1 MVKRN
6 ENNMDDTRDIN
17 FFDETHFCVSDDC
30 LPLGVKIF
38 DTRLFWARGVT
49 PDGVY
54 GDDLARVDGVLGLNI
69 FISVSK
75 TYGAAR
81 DGPILLRRTKKHSD
95 FR

>member
-6 ENNMDDTRDIN
+6 ENKM
-17 FFDETHFCVSDDC
+17 DETHFCVNDDC
-30 LPLGVKIF
+30 LPLGVKRF

-49 PDGVY
+49 LEGVY

-75 TYGAAR
+75 ITAR
-81 DGPILLRRTKKHSD
+81 REMVQYC
-95 FR
+95 

>member
-6 ENNMDDTRDIN
+6 ENKM
-17 FFDETHFCVSDDC
+17 DETHFCVNDDC
-30 LPLGVKIF
+30 LPLGVKRY

-49 PDGVY
+49 PEGVY

-75 TYGAAR
+75 ITAR
-81 DGPILLRRTKKHSD
+81 REMVQYC
-95 FR
+95 

>member
-6 ENNMDDTRDIN
+6 ENKM
-17 FFDETHFCVSDDC
+17 DETHFCVNDDC
-30 LPLGVKIF
+30 LPLGVKRF

-49 PDGVY
+49 PEGVF

-75 TYGAAR
+75 ITAR
-81 DGPILLRRTKKHSD
+81 REMVQYC
-95 FR
+95 

>member
-6 ENNMDDTRDIN
+6 ENNMDRDIN

-49 PDGVY
+49 PDCVY
-54 GDDLARVDGVLGLNI
+54 GEDLARVDGVLGLNI

-75 TYGAAR
+75 ITAR
-81 DGPILLRRTKKHSD
+81 REMVQYC
-95 FR
+95 

>member
-6 ENNMDDTRDIN
+6 ENNMDDTRD
-17 FFDETHFCVSDDC
+17 DETHFCVSDDC

-75 TYGAAR
+75 ITAR
-81 DGPILLRRTKKHSD
+81 REMVQYC
-95 FR
+95 

>member
-1 MVKRN
+1 
-6 ENNMDDTRDIN
+6 MDDTRDIN

-69 FISVSK
+69 LFRFRK
-75 TYGAAR
+75 LTAR
-81 DGPILLRRTKKHSD
+81 REMVQYC
-95 FR
+95 

>member
-69 FISVSK
+69 FICFEN
-75 TYGAAR
+75 YGAAR

>member
-6 ENNMDDTRDIN
+6 ENKM
-17 FFDETHFCVSDDC
+17 DETHFCVNDDC
-30 LPLGVKIF
+30 LPLGVKRF

-49 PDGVY
+49 PEGVY

-75 TYGAAR
+75 IPAR
-81 DGPILLRRTKKHSD
+81 REMVKYC
-95 FR
+95 

>member
-17 FFDETHFCVSDDC
+17 LFDETHFCARDDC

-54 GDDLARVDGVLGLNI
+54 GEDLARVDGVLGLNI

-75 TYGAAR
+75 ITAR
-81 DGPILLRRTKKHSD
+81 REMVQYC
-95 FR
+95 

>member
-6 ENNMDDTRDIN
+6 ENKM
-17 FFDETHFCVSDDC
+17 DETHFCVNDDC
-30 LPLGVKIF
+30 LPLGVKRF

-49 PDGVY
+49 PEGVY

-75 TYGAAR
+75 IPAR
-81 DGPILLRRTKKHSD
+81 REMVQYC
-95 FR
+95 

>member
-6 ENNMDDTRDIN
+6 ENKM
-17 FFDETHFCVSDDC
+17 DETHFCVNDAC
-30 LPLGVKIF
+30 LPLGVKRF

-49 PDGVY
+49 PEGVY

-75 TYGAAR
+75 ITAR
-81 DGPILLRRTKKHSD
+81 REMVQYC
-95 FR
+95 

>member
-6 ENNMDDTRDIN
+6 ENKM
-17 FFDETHFCVSDDC
+17 DETHFCVNDDC
-30 LPLGVKIF
+30 LPLGVKRF

-49 PDGVY
+49 PEGVY

-75 TYGAAR
+75 ITAR
-81 DGPILLRRTKKHSD
+81 REMVQYC
-95 FR
+95 

>member
-1 MVKRN
+1 MIL
-6 ENNMDDTRDIN
+6 ETN

-30 LPLGVKIF
+30 LPFGVKIF

-75 TYGAAR
+75 ITAR
-81 DGPILLRRTKKHSD
+81 REMVQYC
-95 FR
+95 